1 MASDLLQP
9 LVDGGILEPLDRA
22 LVRRAL
28 QRIGTTPDDHPAW
41 AFPLALALRAPRL
54 GHTHLR
60 IDEEFPRHPREVL
73 EEGLEDRVPGAD
85 STCLPEWPDPRTW
98 AEELSRCP
106 LVRVF
111 PELGDPLPEGPQ
123 ASPEDPRALWVLVR
137 DDREARLYLERFWDA
152 ERRFLRQVADRLAG
166 GPGSG
171 PEGAGSP
178 VLAVRPG
185 DLPAVR
191 EDLEVLL
198 PIRDP
203 NGAGGVLDQRL
214 ALIQGLSAPFL
225 VLTGG
230 PGTGKTTTIASF
242 LGLCFRQARRLGLPG
257 DPPIQVRAMAPTGKA
272 AARMTEAIR
281 GRVEDLRKALT
292 DQPTSVREDWE
303 DVLRWMSVEAGT
315 VHRLLRWSPREET
328 FLHGLEHPLPADL
341 VIVDEVSMLDLVLT
355 VRLLDA
361 LPPGCRVLLVGDRDQ
376 LVSVQAGSVLGDL
389 CRSGRPLDFGV
400 GPDLGRLARSLLPGE
415 PSRLG
420 LGSPPAGPLP
430 DALAVLRHS
439 FRTGSDRNPLTRFV
453 RRVQDLDDRASREAL
468 LSDARALASGLP
480 PWPGPSSEGGPGD
493 DPGIWLLEAE
503 ESLAGPRGTSPAGR
517 TKAAWS
523 REMRGLAT
531 GRWVAILEPALD
543 AVKAA
548 TGEPAWRRA
557 AAAALRS
564 LQGFMI
570 LCSHRQG
577 PRGSEECNRIV
588 REALWARGLGGDGPW
603 FSGQPVLVTE
613 NDYTTGLFNGDLG
626 IVLPA
631 PPGDSSGL
639 TVCFA
644 GGPDQG
650 VRTFPPTRVPG
661 LVPAFAL
668 TVHKS
673 QGSEFDEVLFVGPL
687 QDDPFLTREMI
698 YTAVTRA
705 RRRVWLASTREAVAG
720 ALARRTRRD
729 SGILPALWSEV

>member
-1 MASDLLQP
+1 MASDILQP

-28 QRIGTTPDDHPAW
+28 QRIGTTPNEHPAW

-60 IDEEFPRHPREVL
+60 IGGEFPRHPREIL
-73 EEGLEDRVPGAD
+73 REGAIIGDPEAPDPP
-85 STCLPEWPDPRTW
+85 LPEWPDPGTW
-98 AEELSRCP
+98 AGELSRCP
-106 LVRVF
+106 LVRGIEG
-111 PELGDPLPEGPQ
+111 PGDPPPRDPEG
-123 ASPEDPRALWVLVR
+123 SPEDPRALWVLVR
-137 DDREARLYLERFWDA
+137 DDREARLYLERYWDA
-152 ERRFLRQVADRLAG
+152 ERRFLRQVADRLATAPGPGLDG
-166 GPGSG
+166 GPCPG
-171 PEGAGSP
+171 
-178 VLAVRPG
+178 LAVRPQ
-185 DLPAVR
+185 DLPAIR

-198 PIRDP
+198 PIREP
-203 NGAGGVLDQRL
+203 EGADGVLDQRL

-242 LGLCFRQARRLGLPG
+242 LALCFRQARRLGLPG

-281 GRVEDLRKALT
+281 GRIEDLRKALT

-315 VHRLLRWSPREET
+315 VHRLLRWSPREESL
-328 FLHGLEHPLPADL
+328 LHGPEHPLPADL

-400 GPDLGRLARSLLPGE
+400 GPDLCRLARDLLPGE
-415 PSRLG
+415 PSRLR

-430 DALAVLRHS
+430 DAVAVLRHS

-480 PWPGPSSEGGPGD
+480 PWPESTGEPGPADE
-493 DPGIWLLEAE
+493 PGIWLIEAE

-517 TKAAWS
+517 TRAAWS

-531 GRWVAILEPALD
+531 GRWAAILEPALD

-548 TGEPAWRRA
+548 TGEPGWSRA

-588 REALWARGLGGDGPW
+588 RETLRARGLRGDGPW
-603 FSGQPVLVTE
+603 LAGQPVLVTE

-631 PPGDSSGL
+631 PSGDSSGP
-639 TVCFA
+639 VACFA

-650 VRTFPPTRVPG
+650 IRTFPPTRVPG

-668 TVHKS
+668 TVHKA

-698 YTAVTRA
+698 YTALTRA

-729 SGILPALWSEV
+729 SGILAVLWPEA

>member
-123 ASPEDPRALWVLVR
+123 ASPEGPRALWVLVR
-137 DDREARLYLERFWDA
+137 GDREARLYLERHWDA
-152 ERRFLRQVADRLAG
+152 ERRFLRQVADRLAA

-171 PEGAGSP
+171 PEEAVGPG
-178 VLAVRPG
+178 LAVRPE
-185 DLPAVR
+185 DLPAIR

-198 PIRDP
+198 PIGDP
-203 NGAGGVLDQRL
+203 EGAGGVLDQRL
-214 ALIQGLSAPFL
+214 ALIQGLSTPFL

-230 PGTGKTTTIASF
+230 PGTGKTTTVASF
-242 LGLCFRQARRLGLPG
+242 LALCFRQARRLGLPG

-281 GRVEDLRKALT
+281 GQVGDLRERMA
-292 DQPTSVREDWE
+292 DRPASVREDWE

-315 VHRLLRWSPREET
+315 VHRMLRWSPREET
-328 FLHGLEHPLPADL
+328 FLHGPEHPLLADL
-341 VIVDEVSMLDLVLT
+341 VIVDEVSMMDLVLT

-376 LVSVQAGSVLGDL
+376 LASVQAGSVLGDL
-389 CRSGRPLDFGV
+389 CRAGRPLDFGV
-400 GPDLGRLARSLLPGE
+400 GPDLRRLARSLLPGE
-415 PSRLG
+415 PSRLR

-430 DALAVLRHS
+430 DAVAVLRHS
-439 FRTGSDRNPLTRFV
+439 FRTGSDRNPLTRFI
-453 RRVQDLDDRASREAL
+453 RQVQDLDDRASREAL
-468 LSDARALASGLP
+468 LSDTRALVSELP
-480 PWPGPSSEGGPGD
+480 PWPESTGQPGPADE
-493 DPGIWLLEAE
+493 PGIWRIEAE
-503 ESLAGPRGTSPAGR
+503 ETLAGLRGISPAGR
-517 TKAAWS
+517 GRSAWS
-523 REMRGLAT
+523 REMRELAT
-531 GRWVAILEPALD
+531 SRWAAILEPALD
-543 AVKAA
+543 AVNTA
-548 TGEPAWRRA
+548 TGEPAWSRA

-588 REALWARGLGGDGPW
+588 RETLRARGLRGDGPW
-603 FSGQPVLVTE
+603 LAGQPVLVTE

-631 PPGDSSGL
+631 PSGDSSGP
-639 TVCFA
+639 VACFA

-650 VRTFPPTRVPG
+650 IRTFPPTRVPG

-668 TVHKS
+668 TVHKA

-698 YTAVTRA
+698 YTALTRA

-729 SGILPALWSEV
+729 SGILAVLWPEA